1 MDRLDVIDRLIL
13 AELQRDGRLT
23 NQELAD
29 RVGLSPS
36 PCLRR
41 VRRLEDTGVISG
53 YRAVVSPKAVDLEIT
68 AFVRLRLAS
77 HEGSTVD
84 AVEERLRAIPW
95 IVEAHLLAGDWDYL
109 VRVVTPSFDEYER
122 LLPGLDPHVLVRVNR
137 ALLTTYT
144 DALCELIGA
153 TLCTR
158 FLRSAF
164 PGSTANKNT

>member
-1 MDRLDVIDRLIL
+1 MEALDAIDRLIL

-23 NQELAD
+23 NQDLAD

-41 VRRLEDTGVISG
+41 VRRLEDSGVISG

-77 HEGSTVD
+77 HEGATVD
-84 AVEERLRAIPW
+84 AVEERLRGIPS

-109 VRVVTPSFDEYER
+109 VRIVTPTFEAYER
-122 LLPGLDPHVLVRVNR
+122 LLREHLR
-137 ALLTTYT
+137 AIPSLSSIDTTFAFGVT
-144 DALCELIGA
+144 KPLSPLPVDGGRA
-153 TLCTR
+153 THDR
-158 FLRSAF
+158 
-164 PGSTANKNT
+164 

>member
-1 MDRLDVIDRLIL
+1 MQTLDAIDRLIL

-23 NQELAD
+23 NQDLAD

-41 VRRLEDTGVISG
+41 VRRLEEAGVIAG

-77 HEGSTVD
+77 HEGATVD
-84 AVEERLRAIPW
+84 AVEERLRAIPQ

-109 VRVVTPSFDEYER
+109 VRIVTPDFEAYE
-122 LLPGLDPHVLVRVNR
+122 
-137 ALLTTYT
+137 ALLREHLRAIPSLSSIDTTFAFGVT
-144 DALCELIGA
+144 KPLSPLPVHAGGI
-153 TLCTR
+153 R
-158 FLRSAF
+158 RS
-164 PGSTANKNT
+164 S